1 MANDHRYSDK
11 RTIGRI
17 PPHNDDAE
25 VALLG
30 AVLLRNKVLE
40 DVQTMIVK
48 EDFYQM
54 SHQLIWEAITGL
66 HSEKPG
72 VTIDLVSL
80 SQYMRSTGKLAEAG
94 GAAYVSSLTD
104 SAPSSANAVYYAEII
119 RDTSIK
125 RKLLNLSIL
134 MRDKALDE
142 VDMHISRRTQVIQNL
157 HIVIAT
163 GIIGNIDIEF
173 LTCSTKGTNQGWHIA
188 FLFTCRYESYVLLH
202 WVFLHQTVIAG

>member
-48 EDFYQM
+48 EDFYQI
-54 SHQLIWEAITGL
+54 SHQLIWEAINGL

-80 SQYMRSTGKLAEAG
+80 SQYMRSTGKLAEAE

-134 MRDKALDE
+134 MGDKALDE
-142 VDMHISRRTQVIQNL
+142 AEDVHQMMDDLEQRFSR
-157 HIVIAT
+157 
-163 GIIGNIDIEF
+163 IDIN
-173 LTCSTKGTNQGWHIA
+173 SG
-188 FLFTCRYESYVLLH
+188 
-202 WVFLHQTVIAG
+202 